1 MATRGAV
8 LAGGWWEPMG
18 QGLVPYGLPLS
29 WPLLH
34 LADCERRPSI
44 GRYAR
49 LSSKAGTSTS
59 ARVASQKCCK

>member
-1 MATRGAV
+1 
-8 LAGGWWEPMG
+8 MG

-49 LSSKAGTSTS
+49 LSSNPVISLEPISKLASKVSVSHKAPE
-59 ARVASQKCCK
+59 ASLDPF